1 MNPEKKNGRFGT
13 ILAYSFVGIIAL
25 GFVMSAVYGVLSIEP
40 REARVVA
47 ILAVIVI
54 VFLIAVNKSNEK
66 HWRKIVEDKEKEKRD
81 IVRKFRGGGSE

>member
-1 MNPEKKNGRFGT
+1 MKPEKKNDRFGT

-54 VFLIAVNKSNEK
+54 VFLIAVNKLNEK

-81 IVRKFRGGGSE
+81 IVRKFRGAGSK

>member
-1 MNPEKKNGRFGT
+1 MKPKKKNGRFGT